1 MGSKGSQENLQKQ
14 PAVQPVSFDP
24 RNLTKPPQAVIK
36 TIAISLLKPVV
47 VGKLSESFADLLTSH
62 SNALKCW

>member
-36 TIAISLLKPVV
+36 TIAISLLETCCGWEIV
-47 VGKLSESFADLLTSH
+47 
-62 SNALKCW
+62 